1 MQEPAR
7 LMLMYLVFPVWVAAG
22 FADWACHRRTA
33 IAQTSGLKENLL
45 HLLLFAEMGIAI
57 AAAALLQINAAVLLL
72 ALVLLLAHELTV
84 YADLHYSV
92 PRREVGPFE
101 QMVHSFM
108 EILPLASL
116 LLLATLAWPQ
126 ALALLG
132 LGAEPADW
140 SLRWKERPLPPA
152 VLAGGLLA
160 SLVFN
165 AAPLAQETWAC
176 LRAKGREQAPRA
188 RTPGTPA
195 PR

>member
-1 MQEPAR
+1 MQEAAR
-7 LMLMYLVFPVWVAAG
+7 LMLMYLVFPIWVAAG

-33 IAQTSGLKENLL
+33 IAQTSGLPENLL

-57 AAAALLQINAAVLLL
+57 AAAALLQINAAMLLL
-72 ALVLLLAHELTV
+72 ALVLLLVHELTV

-108 EILPLASL
+108 EILPLAAL
-116 LLLATLAWPQ
+116 LLLAALAWPQ

-132 LGAEPADW
+132 LESEPADW
-140 SLRWKERPLPPA
+140 SLRWKERPLPPG
-152 VLAGGLLA
+152 VLVAGLLA

-165 AAPLAQETWAC
+165 AGPLAQETWAC
-176 LRAKGREQAPRA
+176 LRAKARV
-188 RTPGTPA
+188 RTPANPA